1 MRGIDARGG
10 EQYPR
15 GQQEGGVRKLYV
27 LVIGLVAALSTGVVR
42 AEDAP
47 EPAGYRET
55 IEQALSE
62 YGHQNYEEASTL
74 FSRAHALYP
83 NARTLRGMGMAAFEL
98 RRYEESAN
106 QLEAALD
113 SKVRPLEGD
122 LRSET
127 SALLTRARG
136 FLAVVNVEIKPTT
149 ATLLLDGQ
157 PVKPGNELNLRLG
170 EHVLEVRAEDYRPE
184 RRTLRVHGGEVLRIE
199 ISLQSSQLV
208 APPVERP
215 RPLYKN
221 AWLWT
226 GVGALLVG
234 GVVTGVLLAMR
245 DKGGDK
251 TVPNDTPNSLPGVS
265 LSSLGMH

>member
-1 MRGIDARGG
+1 LTGAAEDSIRVV
-10 EQYPR
+10 E
-15 GQQEGGVRKLYV
+15 QEGGVRKLYV
-27 LVIGLVAALSTGVVR
+27 LVIGLVAALSAGRVH
-42 AEDAP
+42 ADEAP

-106 QLEAALD
+106 QLEAALA
-113 SKVRPLEGD
+113 SQVRPLDGE

-127 SALLTRARG
+127 SALLSRARG

-199 ISLQSSQLV
+199 VSLNPSQQQLA

-226 GVGALLVG
+226 GVGAVVLG
-234 GVVTGVLLAMR
+234 GVVAGVVLAMR

-265 LSSLGMH
+265 LSSLEMQ